1 MVGYTKIDREGQICT
16 IGTGLVPT
24 LDCGGD
30 GIQEDGEIKSFWML
44 PPVGDFF
51 TEGDA
56 FIFFQLWNVF
66 EIVGRLSDQG
76 AFAEK
81 GESVFQSIVLG
92 KGFDILQELIAR
104 NADQRIS
111 NSEQKD
117 K

>member
-1 MVGYTKIDREGQICT
+1 
-16 IGTGLVPT
+16 
-24 LDCGGD
+24 
-30 GIQEDGEIKSFWML
+30 ML

-51 TEGDA
+51 AEGDA
-56 FIFFQLWNVF
+56 FIFFQFWNVF
-66 EIVGRLSDQG
+66 EIVGRLSNQG

-81 GESVFQSIVLG
+81 GESLFQLMVLG
-92 KGFDILQELIAR
+92 KVFDILQELIAR